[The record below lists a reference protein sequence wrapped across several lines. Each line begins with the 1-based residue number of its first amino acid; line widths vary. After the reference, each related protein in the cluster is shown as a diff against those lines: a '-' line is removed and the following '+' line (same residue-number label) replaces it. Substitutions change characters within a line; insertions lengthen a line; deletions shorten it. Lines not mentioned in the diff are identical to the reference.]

1 MDVFLSLLMW
11 IGGVTL
17 VNNSQDCFNDK
28 NLMGEYLVGKNTIV
42 LCEDNI
48 AESRQSMERVLRHEY
63 IHYIYDRDQ
72 RQTPILGEDNLNKL
86 VREMDSSEVMF
97 VLISEDEESVNEEFE
112 ARILSDLPSVLLFF
126 LDAFLMIFH

>member
-1 MDVFLSLLMW
+1 MW

-72 RQTPILGEDNLNKL
+72 RQTPILGENNLNKL
-86 VREMDSSEVMF
+86 VRGMDSSEVMF

-126 LDAFLMIFH
+126 LDVFLMIFH

>member
-1 MDVFLSLLMW
+1 MW

-97 VLISEDEESVNEEFE
+97 VLLSEDEESVNEEFE

>member
-1 MDVFLSLLMW
+1 LDVFLSLLMW

-42 LCEDNI
+42 LCEDSI

-86 VREMDSSEVMF
+86 VRGMDSSEVMF

-112 ARILSDLPSVLLFF
+112 ARILSDIPSVLLFF
-126 LDAFLMIFH
+126 LDVFLMIFH

>member
-28 NLMGEYLVGKNTIV
+28 NLMGEYLVGKDTIV
-42 LCEDNI
+42 LCDDNI
-48 AESRQSMERVLRHEY
+48 EQSRQSMGRVLRHEY

-72 RQTPILGEDNLNKL
+72 RQTPILGENNLNKF

-97 VLISEDEESVNEEFE
+97 VLISEDEDSVNEEFE

>member
-28 NLMGEYLVGKNTIV
+28 NLMGEYLVGKDTIV
-42 LCEDNI
+42 LCDDNI
-48 AESRQSMERVLRHEY
+48 EQSGQSMKRVLTHEY

-72 RQTPILGEDNLNKL
+72 RQTPILGEGNLNKL
-86 VREMDSSEVMF
+86 VRRMDSSEVMF
-97 VLISEDEESVNEEFE
+97 VLVSEDENSSDEEFE
-112 ARILSDLPSVLLFF
+112 ARLLSDLPSILLFF
-126 LDAFLMIFH
+126 LDVFLMIFH

>member
-97 VLISEDEESVNEEFE
+97 VLLSEDEESVNEEFE

>member
-1 MDVFLSLLMW
+1 MW

-28 NLMGEYLVGKNTIV
+28 NLMGEYLVGKDTIV
-42 LCEDNI
+42 LCDDNI
-48 AESRQSMERVLRHEY
+48 EQSRQSMGRVLRHEY

-72 RQTPILGEDNLNKL
+72 RQTPILGENNLNKF

-97 VLISEDEESVNEEFE
+97 VLISEDEDSVNEEFE